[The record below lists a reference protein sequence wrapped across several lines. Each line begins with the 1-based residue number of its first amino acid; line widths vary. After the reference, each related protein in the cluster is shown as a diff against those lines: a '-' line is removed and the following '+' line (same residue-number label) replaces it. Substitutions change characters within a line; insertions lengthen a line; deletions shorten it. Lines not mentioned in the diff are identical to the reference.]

1 MGQEALGIEL
11 DSLAMRAPSE
21 FLNQLRRALMLVVF
35 GLLVAACDGTVDVVI
50 DVEEDGSGTVIVE
63 VGLDDEAASQL
74 LDLESGAGLP
84 LIDLNEAG
92 WIIEPP
98 AVGDDGRTTIGASKE
113 FGTAEQMRSILD
125 EISGTEGLFRDFD
138 LVRTKS
144 FARVDYELTGELVPQ
159 DFETFGDQALTDAL
173 GRSIESFVTDGGG
186 TLGDVQVSLEVV
198 LPGST
203 NGDATQNGTPVEL
216 DDDGVARRWSIALDD
231 PSTIPVDT
239 ASSTRNVAPLV
250 WRGVAVVAGVLA
262 GLILLGHLLRLL
274 MPQGRRRKK
283 RGGDQRARPSAKGP
297 AKEADASRQPVVE
310 SDEDDEAIDLDEE
323 TSDEPAVVAL
333 DGMGVLYREGQD
345 IAEIL
350 LPFVREMGSE
360 VTSDEVISRARAL
373 SLGRLTPADFWR
385 MVGVEGDPEELDE
398 AYLSRIQLAP
408 GVVAFLRDL
417 RERGVQVACITN
429 DNSVW
434 ANKLRARH
442 SLSGLIDPWVI
453 SGAVGVRKPD
463 WPIFEVLRRVTRQAP
478 ASILVVDDNL
488 DNLDAAREFG
498 YQTAWFAPD
507 GDPAGGRNHA
517 ILRSFNV
524 ATPATADP

>member
-1 MGQEALGIEL
+1 
-11 DSLAMRAPSE
+11 MRGSHTLFAR
-21 FLNQLRRALMLVVF
+21 LIRAGLLVLF
-35 GLLVAACDGTVDVVI
+35 GLLLAACEGTVDVVI
-50 DVEEDGSGTVIVE
+50 DVEEDGSGAVFVE
-63 VGLDDEAASQL
+63 VGLDEEAASQL

-92 WIIEPP
+92 WIINPP
-98 AVGDDGRTTIGASKE
+98 AIGDDGRTTIGASKE
-113 FGTAEQMRSILD
+113 FGTAEQLRSILD
-125 EISGTEGLFRDFD
+125 ELSGSDDLFRDID

-144 FARVDYELTGELVPQ
+144 FARVDYQLTGELVPQ
-159 DFETFGDQALTDAL
+159 GFESFGDQALTDAL
-173 GRSIESFVTDGGG
+173 GRSVESFVTDGGG
-186 TLGDVQVSLEVV
+186 TLSDIEVSLEVV
-198 LPGST
+198 LPGT
-203 NGDATQNGTPVEL
+203 EDEDVALTGTPVEV
-216 DDDGVARRWSIALDD
+216 DDDGVVRRWSISLDD
-231 PSTIPVDT
+231 SAATPIAT

-274 MPQGRRRKK
+274 RPTGRRRKK
-283 RGGDQRARPSAKGP
+283 KNNEVARARPSAKGP
-297 AKEADASRQPVVE
+297 SKDADSAKQLVAEAV
-310 SDEDDEAIDLDEE
+310 EDDAVSGAEE
-323 TSDEPAVVAL
+323 EGSDHPAVVAL

-345 IAEIL
+345 ISEIL

-360 VTSDEVISRARAL
+360 VTSDEVVSRARAL

-385 MVGVEGDPEELDE
+385 MIGVDGDPDELDE

-429 DNSVW
+429 DNTVW

-442 SLSGLIDPWVI
+442 SLDGLIDPWVI

-463 WPIFEVLRRVTRQAP
+463 WPIFEVLRRVTRQSP
-478 ASILVVDDNL
+478 TTILVVDDNL

-507 GDPAGGRNHA
+507 GDPAGSRNHA

-524 ATPATADP
+524 ADPAPETVSSE

>member
-1 MGQEALGIEL
+1 
-11 DSLAMRAPSE
+11 
-21 FLNQLRRALMLVVF
+21 MLVVF
-35 GLLVAACDGTVDVVI
+35 GLVVAACDGTVDVLI
-50 DVEEDGSGTVIVE
+50 DVEADGSGAVFIE

-92 WIIEPP
+92 WIIDPP
-98 AVGDDGRTTIGASKE
+98 AIGDDGRTTIGASKE
-113 FGTAEQMRSILD
+113 FGTSKQLRDILD
-125 EISGTEGLFRDFD
+125 EISGSEDMVRNIE
-138 LVRTKS
+138 LVRTKT

-159 DFETFGDQALTDAL
+159 GFDSFGDEALTAAL
-173 GRSIESFVTDGGG
+173 GRSIESFVVDGGG
-186 TLGDVQVSLEVV
+186 TLGDIQVSLEVV
-198 LPGST
+198 LPGT
-203 NGDATQNGTPVEL
+203 ANEDAILTGTPIEV
-216 DDDGVARRWSIALDD
+216 DDDGVARRWSISLDD
-231 PSTIPVDT
+231 AEATSIAT

-274 MPQGRRRKK
+274 RPTGRRRKK
-283 RGGDQRARPSAKGP
+283 KTNDAARSRPSAKGP
-297 AKEADASRQPVVE
+297 TKDADAAKPLVVE
-310 SDEDDEAIDLDEE
+310 PVEEDALSGAEE
-323 TSDEPAVVAL
+323 DGSNEPAVVAL

-345 IAEIL
+345 ISEIL

-360 VTSDEVISRARAL
+360 VTSDEVVSRARAL

-385 MVGVEGDPEELDE
+385 AIGVEGDPDELDE

-429 DNSVW
+429 DNTVW

-442 SLSGLIDPWVI
+442 SLEGLIDPWVI

-478 ASILVVDDNL
+478 STILVVDDNL

-498 YQTAWFAPD
+498 YQTAWFAPE
-507 GDPAGGRNHA
+507 GDPAGSRSHA

-524 ATPATADP
+524 NVPAESVASE